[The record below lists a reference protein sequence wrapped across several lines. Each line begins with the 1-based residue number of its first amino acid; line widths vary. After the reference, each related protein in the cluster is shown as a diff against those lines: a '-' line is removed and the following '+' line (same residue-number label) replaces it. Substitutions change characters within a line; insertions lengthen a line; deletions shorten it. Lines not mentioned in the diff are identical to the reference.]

1 MANFARKQEMKG
13 NSQTVM
19 DWCRE
24 RYYGVEDHKTNLVM
38 MELAA
43 DATGRKE
50 LAGEVVRVSRRWQ
63 EERKLYFTTRGIPK
77 LGASLMVVLVCF
89 AHGVGTYL

>member
-1 MANFARKQEMKG
+1 MVNLARKQETKG

-19 DWCRE
+19 DWCKE

-43 DATGRKE
+43 DATCRKE
-50 LAGEVVRVSRRWQ
+50 LAREVV
-63 EERKLYFTTRGIPK
+63 
-77 LGASLMVVLVCF
+77 
-89 AHGVGTYL
+89 GVGRRQ